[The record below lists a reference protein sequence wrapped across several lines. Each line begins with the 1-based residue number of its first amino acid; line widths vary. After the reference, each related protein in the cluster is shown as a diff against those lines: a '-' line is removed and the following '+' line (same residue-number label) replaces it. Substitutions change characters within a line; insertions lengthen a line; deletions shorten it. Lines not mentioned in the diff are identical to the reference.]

1 MSAIEHHTA
10 QLPNVRLHYVSAGD
24 GPALVLLHGWPQSSH
39 EWRHLLP
46 ALAQRYRVIAPDLR
60 GLGDSGRPVG
70 GYDKMTVAADVR
82 ALLRDRLGIAQAAVV
97 GHDWGGAVAYAL
109 AAQDRALV
117 TRLAIL
123 DMLLPG
129 IDLPGLGPD
138 ALSGYWHFAFHGVR
152 DLAELLVAGRER
164 AYISWFFQNFAYNP
178 RAVSEADVDEYARCL
193 AQPGALRAGFEYY
206 RAAGQDAVDF
216 AAAAREP
223 LTIPVL
229 ALGGELSLGAAV
241 KLCMLQ
247 VAGDV
252 RGGVMERCGHWI
264 AEEQP
269 QALLEELTAFLGEA

>member
-1 MSAIEHHTA
+1 MPIVEHHTA
-10 QLPNVRLHYVSAGD
+10 DLPAVRLHYLAAGD

-46 ALAQRYRVIAPDLR
+46 TLAARYRVIAPDLR

-70 GYDKMTVAADVR
+70 GYDKMTVAADLR
-82 ALLRDRLGIAQAAVV
+82 ALLRDQLGISQAAVV

-129 IDLPGLGPD
+129 IDVPGLGPD
-138 ALSGYWHFAFHGVR
+138 ALSRYWHFAFHGVR
-152 DLAELLVAGRER
+152 DLPELLIAGRER
-164 AYISWFFQNFAYNP
+164 AYIAWFFRNFAYNP
-178 RAVSEADVDEYARCL
+178 RAIAEADVDEYARCL

-206 RAAGQDAVDF
+206 RAVAQDAADF

-223 LTIPVL
+223 LRIPVL
-229 ALGGELSLGAAV
+229 ALGGERSIGAAV
-241 KLCMLQ
+241 KLCMQQ
-247 VAGDV
+247 VARDV
-252 RGGVMERCGHWI
+252 RGGVMARAGHWL

-269 QALLEELTAFLGEA
+269 QALLDALTAFLATD

>member
-1 MSAIEHHTA
+1 MSIEHHTA
-10 QLPNVRLHYVSAGD
+10 ELPAVRLHYLLAGH
-24 GPALVLLHGWPQSSH
+24 GPALLLLHGWPQSSH
-39 EWRHLLP
+39 EWRLLIP
-46 ALAQRYRVIAPDLR
+46 ELAKRYRVIAPDLR

-70 GYDKMTVAADVR
+70 GYDKMTIAGDLRV
-82 ALLRDRLGIAQAAVV
+82 LLREKLGITQTAVV

-129 IDLPGLGPD
+129 VELPGLGPD
-138 ALSGYWHFAFHGVR
+138 ALSRYWHFGFHGVR
-152 DLAELLVAGRER
+152 DLPEMLVAGRER

-178 RAVSEADVDEYARCL
+178 RAITEADVDEYARCL

-216 AAAAREP
+216 AATARER
-223 LTIPVL
+223 LAIPVL
-229 ALGGELSLGAAV
+229 ALGGERSIGAAV
-241 KLCMLQ
+241 RLCMEQ
-247 VAGDV
+247 VANDV
-252 RGGVMERCGHWI
+252 RGGVIERCGHWI

-269 QALLEELTAFLGEA
+269 QALRDALLAFLGEA

>member
-1 MSAIEHHTA
+1 M
-10 QLPNVRLHYVSAGD
+10 PVAGD
-24 GPALVLLHGWPQSSH
+24 LRV
-39 EWRHLLP
+39 RR
-46 ALAQRYRVIAPDLR
+46 RYQ
-60 GLGDSGRPVG
+60 
-70 GYDKMTVAADVR
+70 
-82 ALLRDRLGIAQAAVV
+82 LGITQAAGG

-129 IDLPGLGPD
+129 IELPGLGAN
-138 ALSGYWHFAFHGVR
+138 ALASYWHFAFHGVR

-164 AYISWFFQNFAYNP
+164 AYIGWFFQNFAYNP

-193 AQPGALRAGFEYY
+193 TQPGALRAGFEYY

-216 AAAAREP
+216 AAAAREQ
-223 LTIPVL
+223 LTCPVL
-229 ALGGELSLGAAV
+229 ALGGERSIGAAV
-241 KLCMLQ
+241 KLCMQQ

-252 RGGVMERCGHWI
+252 RGGVLERCGHWI

-269 QALLEELTAFLGEA
+269 QTLLDELTAFLGAA